1 MCHWVIWI
9 YAGCSVH
16 DFFCSLVS
24 FISSC
29 FRNTVYNI
37 CGSKQLWGNDGNVF
51 NFNKFQEHPEQEA
64 EVEAQC
70 TGACYWD
77 VCGYDIIYLWVR
89 LSRKV
94 KDRVSGSSGTWKL
107 VHVVSLLPSWV
118 LLAQERLILLCFRL
132 YLFVL
137 PVESFSRGRM
147 IIHVANPYYS
157 FELEVKLLHSLILL
171 NPFFPNLVWNCWV

>member
-1 MCHWVIWI
+1 MRRSVSLGNSDIHWLQ
-9 YAGCSVH
+9 H
-16 DFFCSLVS
+16 SLLLFTVL
-24 FISSC
+24 ISSC

-51 NFNKFQEHPEQEA
+51 NFSKFQEHSEQEA

-77 VCGYDIIYLWVR
+77 VCGYDIIYQWVR

-94 KDRVSGSSGTWKL
+94 KDRVASSSETWKPD
-107 VHVVSLLPSWV
+107 HVVSLLPSWA

-132 YLFVL
+132 HLFVSYL
-137 PVESFSRGRM
+137 WNLFQRQDDKPCCQPV
-147 IIHVANPYYS
+147 
-157 FELEVKLLHSLILL
+157 L
-171 NPFFPNLVWNCWV
+171 FPWVGI